1 MNPRRLRK
9 RSCNSAGRTGASGK
23 CRSIDDKGGEK
34 NGKKRKPGAN
44 FLSAEKKEKTTHF
57 LPHFES
63 TSESINGAEE
73 LRTF

>member
-1 MNPRRLRK
+1 MSRCLRTDK
-9 RSCNSAGRTGASGK
+9 RERNYMQGSEKARELNNT
-23 CRSIDDKGGEK
+23 K